1 MSPTRSKV
9 TTTEKFVSSGP
20 IGTSSG
26 IPGLEF
32 LDAELQNVSL
42 QIEKKIIFYKNILSI
57 FDDLFVH

>member
-20 IGTSSG
+20 TGTPSG

-42 QIEKKIIFYKNILSI
+42 QTEKKNNIL
-57 FDDLFVH
+57 